1 LLQKDRMNSTGHSAK
16 TDSEETPSLNQMM
29 LETGAI
35 ESPYEQLVNRKE
47 FQRNLLENVRGCRT
61 VVNSLKEDIKAI
73 NFAK

>member
-1 LLQKDRMNSTGHSAK
+1 MLQKDRMNSTGHSAK
-16 TDSEETPSLNQMM
+16 TDSKENPSLNQMM

-61 VVNSLKEDIKAI
+61 VVSSLKEDIKAI
-73 NFAK
+73 HFAK